1 VKLLDGQTVKLPNCL
16 DCRPPTLTQQSNN
29 PAIQQFRYFFDTKSD
44 KRVLKLKLGEIAMK
58 IKRKIIN
65 IDEALCNGCEQCI
78 PSCQEQ
84 AIQMVDTPD
93 GPKARL
99 VKELY
104 CDGLGACLGNCP
116 TGALTIEEREAEAYD
131 DAATIERIKEVAPEM
146 LTTHQQHMAEHATEA
161 AQHAVAQ
168 PAAPQGFVCP
178 SARMLQFD
186 KSEATSQTGED
197 TITAQPS
204 ELKQWPVQL
213 HLVPPQAPYF
223 KSADLYVVAD
233 CVPFAYGNF
242 HQEFL
247 KGNGK
252 AIAVGCPKLDD
263 TQAYLEKIT
272 QIIAVGKPKSIT
284 IVNMEV
290 PCCFGLVRLVEMAA
304 QQAGSDVPVK
314 TVTISIR
321 GERLN

>member
-1 VKLLDGQTVKLPNCL
+1 
-16 DCRPPTLTQQSNN
+16 
-29 PAIQQFRYFFDTKSD
+29 
-44 KRVLKLKLGEIAMK
+44 MK
-58 IKRKIIN
+58 ITRKIIN

-78 PSCQEQ
+78 PSCPEQ

-116 TGALTIEEREAEAYD
+116 TGALTIEEREVDAYD
-131 DAATIERIKEVAPEM
+131 DEATIERIKAVAPEM
-146 LTTHQQHMAEHATEA
+146 LATHKQHMAEHAAEM
-161 AQHAVAQ
+161 AQQ
-168 PAAPQGFVCP
+168 PAVSQGFVCP
-178 SARMLQFD
+178 SARMLQWD
-186 KSEATSQTGED
+186 DEPKAAKAETAANTGSAPVA
-197 TITAQPS
+197 AQPS

-213 HLVPPQAPYF
+213 HLVQPQAPYF
-223 KSADLYVVAD
+223 KNADLYVAAD

-247 KGNGK
+247 QGDGK
-252 AIAVGCPKLDD
+252 ALVVGCPKFDD
-263 TQAYLEKIT
+263 THAYLEKIT

-284 IVNMEV
+284 IVKMEV
-290 PCCFGLVRLVEMAA
+290 PCCSGLVRVVEMAA

-314 TVTISIR
+314 TVTISIK
-321 GERLN
+321 GERLSD

>member
-1 VKLLDGQTVKLPNCL
+1 
-16 DCRPPTLTQQSNN
+16 
-29 PAIQQFRYFFDTKSD
+29 
-44 KRVLKLKLGEIAMK
+44 MK
-58 IKRKIIN
+58 ITRKIIN

-78 PSCQEQ
+78 PACPEQ

-116 TGALTIEEREAEAYD
+116 TGALTIEEREADAYD
-131 DAATIERIKEVAPEM
+131 DEATIERIKEVAPEM
-146 LTTHQQHMAEHATEA
+146 LNMHQQHMQEHAQAVHTAEIAQQAA
-161 AQHAVAQ
+161 AQQ

-178 SARMLQFD
+178 SARMLQWED
-186 KSEATSQTGED
+186 EPETASKSEEKPVS
-197 TITAQPS
+197 AQPS

-223 KSADLYVVAD
+223 KDADLYVVAD

-247 KGNGK
+247 KGEGK

-263 TQAYLEKIT
+263 THAYVEKIA
-272 QIIAVGKPKSIT
+272 QIIAVGQPKSIT

-290 PCCFGLVRLVEMAA
+290 PCCFGLVRVVEMAA
-304 QQAGSDVPVK
+304 QQAGKDVPVK
-314 TVTISIR
+314 TVTMSIR
-321 GERLN
+321 GDKLS